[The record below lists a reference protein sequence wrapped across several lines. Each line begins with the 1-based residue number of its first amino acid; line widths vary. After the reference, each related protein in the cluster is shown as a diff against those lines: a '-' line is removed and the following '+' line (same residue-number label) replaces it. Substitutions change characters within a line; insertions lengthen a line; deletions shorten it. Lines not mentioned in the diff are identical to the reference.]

1 MEEALKEAYK
11 AYEKK
16 ETPIRSCYSKRWRKV
31 TIARAH
37 NQTEELNDSTAHAE
51 ILAIRKAAKKLGGWR
66 LIDCDLYVTME
77 PCIMCSGA
85 IVNSRIKKLIIGTKH
100 IKNAYTKKQHEFKL
114 DYYETS
120 NVEVYFGVLKDECS
134 NILQEFFKTL
144 REREY
149 GEMVESVEGARLES
163 EYTSK
168 AYRGFESH
176 SLRQRNF

>member
-1 MEEALKEAYK
+1 MEKSFYMEEALKEAYK

-16 ETPIRSCYSKRWRKV
+16 ETPIGAVIVKDGEI
-31 TIARAH
+31 IARAH

-144 REREY
+144 RKR
-149 GEMVESVEGARLES
+149 
-163 EYTSK
+163 
-168 AYRGFESH
+168 
-176 SLRQRNF
+176 

>member
-1 MEEALKEAYK
+1 MEKSFYMEEALKEAYK

-16 ETPIRSCYSKRWRKV
+16 ETPIGAVIVKNGEI
-31 TIARAH
+31 IARAH

-51 ILAIRKAAKKLGGWR
+51 ILAIRQASEKLGGWR

-144 REREY
+144 RKR
-149 GEMVESVEGARLES
+149 
-163 EYTSK
+163 
-168 AYRGFESH
+168 
-176 SLRQRNF
+176 

>member
-1 MEEALKEAYK
+1 MEKSFYMEEALKEAYK

-16 ETPIRSCYSKRWRKV
+16 ETPIGAVIVKNGEI
-31 TIARAH
+31 IARAH

-51 ILAIRKAAKKLGGWR
+51 ILAIRQASEKLGGWR

-100 IKNAYTKKQHEFKL
+100 IKNAHTKKQHEFKL

-120 NVEVYFGVLKDECS
+120 NVEVYFVVLKDECS

-144 REREY
+144 RKR
-149 GEMVESVEGARLES
+149 
-163 EYTSK
+163 
-168 AYRGFESH
+168 
-176 SLRQRNF
+176 